1 MIKDLVS
8 VVIPNYNYA
17 HYLREAIDS
26 VLAQTYPEIEVFVVD
41 DGSSDDSRI
50 VLESYGDRVKGIFQA
65 NQGVS
70 AARNNGVAASNG
82 EFIAFLDADDSWLPQ
97 KIEKQVERFRREPSL
112 GLVHVAVNEIDA
124 KGDSLLERYEGLEG
138 NIAGE
143 LLMLKRAGVLGGGS
157 GLMVTREVF
166 DEVGGFDPRLSTS
179 ADWDLFYQVSS
190 RYRVAFLPEL
200 LLRYRIHNTNMH
212 ANVAAM
218 ERDMTLAF
226 DKAFASASPEISRMR
241 RQAYGVLNRTLAA
254 SYFKAGQYTDFL
266 RTAAKGIAAYPPI
279 LFGTAR

>member
-1 MIKDLVS
+1 MIKGLVS

-26 VLAQTYPEIEVFVVD
+26 VLSQTYPELEVIVVD
-41 DGSSDDSRI
+41 DGSSDNSPE
-50 VLESYGDRVKGIFQA
+50 VLASYGERIKSVFQK

-70 AARNNGVAASNG
+70 AARNNGVAASTG
-82 EFIAFLDADDSWLPQ
+82 EFIAFLDADDSWLPT
-97 KIEKQVERFRREPSL
+97 KVEKQVAIFRSDPTI
-112 GLVHVAVNEIDA
+112 GLVHVAVNEVDA
-124 KGDSLLERYEGLEG
+124 AGNSLLERYEGLKG

-143 LLMLKRAGVLGGGS
+143 LLMLKRAGILGGGS

-166 DEVGGFDPRLSTS
+166 VEVGGFDPGLSTS
-179 ADWDLFYQVSS
+179 ADWDFFYQVSS
-190 RYRVAFLPEL
+190 RYRVGFVPEL
-200 LLRYRIHNTNMH
+200 LLRYRIHSTNMH

-226 DKAFASASPEISRMR
+226 GKAFASASPEISRLR

-254 SYFKAGQYTDFL
+254 SYFKAGQYTDFM

-279 LFGTAR
+279 LFGTER